1 MKRIAIFLSLA
12 ICSLQAAARGDC
24 YKARIIDPPVFQGDS
39 YEYVRLFDDTV
50 WEIEMSREV
59 LGLQYPMATICPKQH
74 LMIVDGVKFRV
85 RPVPME

>member
-12 ICSLQAAARGDC
+12 LCSFQAAARGDC
-24 YKARIIDPPVFQGDS
+24 YQARIIDPPVFLGDS

-50 WEIEMSREV
+50 WEIEMSREM
-59 LGLQYPMATICPKQH
+59 LGLQYPMATICPKQR
-74 LMIVDGVKFRV
+74 LMTVDGVKFRV